1 MAGDKIRWRHDIDG
15 AREEARQHG
24 KLVLVDLFN
33 PH

>member
-1 MAGDKIRWRHDIDG
+1 MAGDTIRWRHDIDR
-15 AREEARQHG
+15 AREEAQQG